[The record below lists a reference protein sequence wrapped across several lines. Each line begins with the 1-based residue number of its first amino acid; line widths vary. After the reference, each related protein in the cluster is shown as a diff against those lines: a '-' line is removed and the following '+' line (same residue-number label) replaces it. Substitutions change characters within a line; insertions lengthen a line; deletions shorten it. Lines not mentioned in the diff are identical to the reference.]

1 MSLEDELTWALEG
14 TIKAA
19 KAHGFIPRI
28 FIRMLARFGGVGT
41 AKRLLAVERLQA
53 GLIQLCELGLL
64 HESME
69 AVVLQ
74 PKFQPLFTEEELTEA
89 RKRLEELGFFKDTT

>member
-1 MSLEDELTWALEG
+1 MSLNDELTQELEG

-19 KAHGFIPRI
+19 KARGYIPNY
-28 FIRMLARFGGVGT
+28 FMQMLAEHGGVET
-41 AKRLLAVERLQA
+41 AKRLLAGEKPQT
-53 GLIQLCELGLL
+53 GLFELYKLGLL

-74 PKFQPLFTEEELTEA
+74 PKFQPLFTEKELAEA
-89 RKRLEELGFFKDTT
+89 HKRLDDLGYFKK